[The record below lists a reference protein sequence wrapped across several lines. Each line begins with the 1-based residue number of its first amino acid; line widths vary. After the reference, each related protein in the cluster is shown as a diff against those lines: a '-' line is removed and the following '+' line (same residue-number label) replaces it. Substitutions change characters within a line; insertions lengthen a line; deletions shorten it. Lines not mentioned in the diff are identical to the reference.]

1 MSEHIEDHKQ
11 LYEAARSLR
20 ATGMPLSWK
29 ADEISSVLDELIRLR
44 HIVASGLAVSINQEN
59 KELRHE
65 VDRLQSDNREMTKFK
80 EHMVE
85 LREAHGFDSWA
96 AALVEVDKLRAEVER
111 VKSLNHQQF
120 GDAIRKNAE
129 VDAMKADHDEISKD
143 AWRYRWLRDEA
154 DPADWE
160 VLSHQLTREIDRR
173 IDERINP

>member
-1 MSEHIEDHKQ
+1 MSEHIEDHEK

-20 ATGMPLSWK
+20 ATGMKLSWQ
-29 ADEISSVLDELIRLR
+29 AGEISAVLDELLRLR

-59 KELRHE
+59 KDLKHENEQLKSEL
-65 VDRLQSDNREMTKFK
+65 
-80 EHMVE
+80 
-85 LREAHGFDSWA
+85 
-96 AALVEVDKLRAEVER
+96 ER
-111 VKSLNHQQF
+111 VKALNHQQF